1 MSFNVPLILEFFLS
15 ARYNLSLTK
24 LCVHVEITDLNGA
37 LGKNIY
43 LALIDDNNLAENAKL
58 VRATNNYQCQVNEIQ
73 VDC

>member
-15 ARYNLSLTK
+15 TRYNLSLTK
-24 LCVHVEITDLNGA
+24 LSVHVEITDLNGA

>member
-15 ARYNLSLTK
+15 TSYNLSLTK

-58 VRATNNYQCQVNEIQ
+58 VRATNNY
-73 VDC
+73 